1 MADYYNF
8 QQLAQTLGISEASIK
23 ELQEK
28 GLLQPTVEKGRSFF
42 SSQQAYRLRV
52 AVRWANK
59 NKIDL
64 VEALSKVEE
73 RWAAHANAPKD

>member
-8 QQLAQTLGISEASIK
+8 QQLTQTLGISEARIN

-28 GLLQPTVEKGRSFF
+28 GLLQPTIKNGRSFL

-64 VEALSKVEE
+64 VEAFAKVEE
-73 RWAAHANAPKD
+73 HWVAHANTPKD

>member
-8 QQLAQTLGISEASIK
+8 QQLAQTLGISGASIT
-23 ELQEK
+23 ELQDK
-28 GLLQPTVEKGRSFF
+28 GFLQPTIKNRRSFLC
-42 SSQQAYRLRV
+42 SQQAYRLRV

-64 VEALSKVEE
+64 VEALAKVEE
-73 RWAAHANAPKD
+73 RWVAHANSK

>member
-8 QQLAQTLGISEASIK
+8 QQLTQTLGISEARIK

-28 GLLQPTVEKGRSFF
+28 GLLQPTIKNGRSFL

-64 VEALSKVEE
+64 VEAFAKVEE
-73 RWAAHANAPKD
+73 RWVAHANTPKD